1 MSTGYSRRSREEQ
14 IVTWIGVIAQLVR
27 TRNNQILVESDL
39 SYPQFVMLLHFCHE
53 PEREWTVTALAAA
66 FQTNQPGVTKTVQKL
81 LRSGYLEAR
90 VDENDSRMKHLRV
103 TRRGLR
109 ARNEAISMLAPDL
122 SQFFKSWKPSEIAE
136 LHRLL
141 ERLKNQLDESRD
153 SVRVPSATPSSR
165 ARGRSRSPTRRR
177 RPALRNR

>member
-39 SYPQFVMLLHFCHE
+39 SYPQFVMLLHFCHD
-53 PEREWTVTALAAA
+53 PDREWTVTSLASA

-81 LRSGYLEAR
+81 LKNRYLEAR
-90 VDENDSRMKHLRV
+90 VDEGDGRIKHLRV
-103 TRRGLR
+103 TGRGLR
-109 ARNEAISMLAPDL
+109 ARDEAVAMLAPDL
-122 SQFFKSWKPSEIAE
+122 SQFFESWKPSEIAE

-141 ERLKNQLDESRD
+141 ERLKNQLDQSRA
-153 SVRVPSATPSSR
+153 SVRIAAAAPSSR
-165 ARGRSRSPTRRR
+165 VRRRRKTAARRSRS
-177 RPALRNR
+177 ALRNA